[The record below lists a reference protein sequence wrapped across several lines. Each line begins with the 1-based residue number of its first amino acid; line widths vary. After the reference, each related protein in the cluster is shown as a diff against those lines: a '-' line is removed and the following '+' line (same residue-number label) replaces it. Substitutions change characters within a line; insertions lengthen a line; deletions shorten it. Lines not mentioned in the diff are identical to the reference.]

1 MRNRPDRLRA
11 LNVPQRV
18 EVELDERGVP
28 AFVKPKTG
36 NGKRIESIGETWRI
50 DDEWW
55 RRPISR
61 RHVAADQRST
71 CGQCRRPRPATR
83 LRFARAAARGARRT
97 LRLPR
102 RTARNRAREGRP
114 RRRPEAA

>member
-1 MRNRPDRLRA
+1 M
-11 LNVPQRV
+11 

-61 RHVAADQRST
+61 RHVEAI
-71 CGQCRRPRPATR
+71 
-83 LRFARAAARGARRT
+83 LERGKRVV
-97 LRLPR
+97 LFEDLM
-102 RTARNRAREGRP
+102 TAEWWMQMP
-114 RRRPEAA
+114 T

>member
-61 RHVAADQRST
+61 RHVEAI
-71 CGQCRRPRPATR
+71 
-83 LRFARAAARGARRT
+83 LERGKRVV
-97 LRLPR
+97 LFEDLI
-102 RTARNRAREGRP
+102 TAEWWMQMP
-114 RRRPEAA
+114 T

>member
-55 RRPISR
+55 RRPITR
-61 RHVAADQRST
+61 RHVEAI
-71 CGQCRRPRPATR
+71 
-83 LRFARAAARGARRT
+83 LERGKRVV
-97 LRLPR
+97 LFEDLM
-102 RTARNRAREGRP
+102 TAEWWMQMP
-114 RRRPEAA
+114 T

>member
-61 RHVAADQRST
+61 RHVEAI
-71 CGQCRRPRPATR
+71 
-83 LRFARAAARGARRT
+83 LERGKRVV
-97 LRLPR
+97 LFEDLM
-102 RTARNRAREGRP
+102 TAEWWMQMP
-114 RRRPEAA
+114 T

>member
-1 MRNRPDRLRA
+1 MRNRPDRIRA

-61 RHVAADQRST
+61 RHVEAI
-71 CGQCRRPRPATR
+71 
-83 LRFARAAARGARRT
+83 LERGKRVV
-97 LRLPR
+97 LFEDLM
-102 RTARNRAREGRP
+102 TAEWWMQMP
-114 RRRPEAA
+114 T

>member
-1 MRNRPDRLRA
+1 MNPSAECGMRNRPDRLRA

-28 AFVKPKTG
+28 AFVKPETG

-61 RHVAADQRST
+61 RHVEAI
-71 CGQCRRPRPATR
+71 
-83 LRFARAAARGARRT
+83 LERGKRVV
-97 LRLPR
+97 LFEDLM
-102 RTARNRAREGRP
+102 TAEWWMQMP
-114 RRRPEAA
+114 T

>member
-1 MRNRPDRLRA
+1 MNPSAECGMRNRPDRLRA

-61 RHVAADQRST
+61 RHVEAI
-71 CGQCRRPRPATR
+71 
-83 LRFARAAARGARRT
+83 LERGKRVV
-97 LRLPR
+97 LFEDLM
-102 RTARNRAREGRP
+102 TAEWWMQMP
-114 RRRPEAA
+114 T